1 MLAFPRHHDAGC
13 KRELKMISVRNM
25 LFSLLG
31 ITHFYL
37 HFFVCCHGTARAKVS
52 ECDELGMNLHSKA
65 ATIVGHIVEMLVH
78 WADHQSWRKARSTW
92 PLARLMTEQ
101 HVPLA
106 FTCFRLSFQQ
116 QATWRLL
123 TFAAL
128 PSSTPLSLP
137 HLFLACSFCYFIFF
151 LGAYCSSSFDVSEE
165 GRERDGGGVAGGGVG
180 RRERVGRERWST
192 KRKERKRNKE
202 KKQKETRDEG

>member
-1 MLAFPRHHDAGC
+1 
-13 KRELKMISVRNM
+13 MISARNR

-137 HLFLACSFCYFIFF
+137 HLFFACSFCYFIFF

-165 GRERDGGGVAGGGVG
+165 GRERDGGGVAGWS
-180 RRERVGRERWST
+180 REERESGKGKVEYETQR
-192 KRKERKRNKE
+192 E
-202 KKQKETRDEG
+202 KKK